1 MRNPNYYILISGLG
15 AALAGG
21 SLSGC
26 SYYHAR
32 QTGRTTTQVADDK
45 RISERVYSSLKT
57 SPVFKF
63 PEVGVKTFDRVVQ
76 LNGFVQTEEQKRAAQ
91 EIAYRSAAYENAAL
105 LLGVL
110 IRSGSDTQDVEV
122 GLPVLESSRLQGH
135 LPRSVLE
142 ELIAEGFDTDPRAA
156 VGLAVTA
163 LTELTADRR
172 VPWPRRPAPDP
183 SVTFGTRLML
193 IAPHSPS
200 PS

>member
-91 EIAYRSAAYENAAL
+91 EIAQQAPGAARVINDIVVQQQSLEPTGRPNQMTPPPPNQPNPNAT
-105 LLGVL
+105 
-110 IRSGSDTQDVEV
+110 RNQTGS
-122 GLPVLESSRLQGH
+122 
-135 LPRSVLE
+135 
-142 ELIAEGFDTDPRAA
+142 
-156 VGLAVTA
+156 
-163 LTELTADRR
+163 
-172 VPWPRRPAPDP
+172 
-183 SVTFGTRLML
+183 
-193 IAPHSPS
+193 
-200 PS
+200 